1 MATIYFSGAI
11 SAGRDDVPL
20 YRRIIRMLEEDGH
33 RVIAGAVASE
43 SVGGGGEA
51 LTPEV
56 IFERDLD
63 WIAEAA
69 REKGVLV
76 AEVSKPSTGVGY
88 EIAAARYR
96 FDMPVICLWRPAHTP
111 RCTAMVAG
119 DRDIELITYA
129 EDGVGGAVAK
139 VCEAIRRR
147 TLRAQ

>member
-43 SVGGGGEA
+43 VIGHGGEP
-51 LTPEV
+51 LSPEE
-56 IFERDLD
+56 IFDRDLE

-96 FDMPVICLWRPAHTP
+96 FGMPVICMWRPAHTP

-119 DRDIELITYA
+119 DRDIELVSYS
-129 EDGVGGAVAK
+129 EDGVGGAVRK
-139 VCEAIRRR
+139 VCDAIRRL
-147 TLRAQ
+147 T